1 MILKHRDR
9 ELLRFDWRE
18 PEGVRI
24 VSVND
29 AERKFLPLEMKG
41 EATDESLWRW
51 IARRTVPRGRR
62 FIQAALTKL
71 GINPRQ
77 ISRIVD
83 FSRGLSLNDVYWMV
97 DDSFDGAWK
106 DYNLYDNE
114 FSADVAVLA
123 LTGGGYPPLEKHT
136 STPEFSTNGMLRKCW
151 RRVDGRIE
159 LYKGGT
165 EGAINANYEPYSEY
179 YAAQVAA
186 ALGLSHVDYGLSRY
200 KECLCSTCPLF
211 TSDKYSYVPAGRLV
225 EVEEALA
232 DERFRNIFFF
242 DALILNTD
250 RHLGNF
256 GYLVDN
262 DTNEIVG
269 AAFHR
274 VWGRPMCMSESNYCG
289 PNEYRSM
296 GGLIRGGLAVAQDW
310 TGVWTFAY
318 AHGKKKALN
327 DRVAPPGR
335 FDLALDPI
343 MQATDRL
350 AILIFLRGD
359 LPTPL
364 AAYANVFDAE
374 AMDPV
379 NVHPLSAAPGWA
391 KCHLEWRAR
400 MGAAFGN
407 CVPDGVQAVK
417 AFPFTETPP
426 GDPASIGITP
436 DYEKGEFTV
445 ASERLVAGFRHGGGV
460 IAAGALIAKV
470 GGSPHAT
477 VAVASLDGRSIRD
490 SRRLL
495 LWHLTDVL
503 GDGIVFKDESRREI
517 LGSGSPNLIVREG
530 FAKAALSVTN
540 PEGLSVFALDS
551 KGRRVR
557 KVNTS
562 VRQGKLIFTM
572 SVDASA
578 PASIYYEVTSGTVR
592 EGVMSR

>member
-9 ELLRFDWRE
+9 ELLRFEWRE

-97 DDSFDGAWK
+97 DDSFDGAWT

-123 LTGGGYPPLEKHT
+123 LTGGGYPPMEKHT

-179 YAAQVAA
+179 YAAQIAA

-232 DERFRNIFFF
+232 DVRFRNIFFF
-242 DALILNTD
+242 DAIILNTD

-269 AAFHR
+269 AAPIFDNGYGLFSLATWDPSRPDYHEFDDLSKYIRR
-274 VWGRPMCMSESNYCG
+274 VHPALYEKWLGFPGGLTDEMKDRLSALRGFRFKRHHYYNLVDERIKVIEDFLYRRVSQMLEYGEESDSLMLISRKSGGVNLVERSES
-289 PNEYRSM
+289 
-296 GGLIRGGLAVAQDW
+296 GGVNSFFNADESLGLQIKANLQADPFV
-310 TGVWTFAY
+310 TSKELSEILNIPLRTIER
-318 AHGKKKALN
+318 KMKALREAGQIR
-327 DRVAPPGR
+327 RV
-335 FDLALDPI
+335 
-343 MQATDRL
+343 
-350 AILIFLRGD
+350 
-359 LPTPL
+359 
-364 AAYANVFDAE
+364 
-374 AMDPV
+374 
-379 NVHPLSAAPGWA
+379 
-391 KCHLEWRAR
+391 
-400 MGAAFGN
+400 GAAKNGHW
-407 CVPDGVQAVK
+407 
-417 AFPFTETPP
+417 E
-426 GDPASIGITP
+426 
-436 DYEKGEFTV
+436 
-445 ASERLVAGFRHGGGV
+445 
-460 IAAGALIAKV
+460 
-470 GGSPHAT
+470 
-477 VAVASLDGRSIRD
+477 
-490 SRRLL
+490 
-495 LWHLTDVL
+495 
-503 GDGIVFKDESRREI
+503 
-517 LGSGSPNLIVREG
+517 
-530 FAKAALSVTN
+530 
-540 PEGLSVFALDS
+540 
-551 KGRRVR
+551 
-557 KVNTS
+557 VN
-562 VRQGKLIFTM
+562 
-572 SVDASA
+572 
-578 PASIYYEVTSGTVR
+578 E
-592 EGVMSR
+592 